1 MAIQGLKD
9 IFVQPGALLDL
20 PLHCISLIAEPSLRM
35 EKRSRSSSRESHK
48 QNRNSP
54 LKSKKAKSEK
64 GDRVSSRQNA
74 GQGKQDSKRKKAKE
88 DKEDAAALEADNKI
102 QTSTIVDVD
111 DVMGSLQDET
121 EVMALLESEQ
131 PEEGTKSSHLG
142 ICEWLLIILSLL
154 LIIATFPLSIW
165 FCIKVVR
172 EYERVII
179 FRLGHLLPGRARGPG
194 LFFFLPCLDTYH
206 KVDLRLQTLEIPFH
220 EVVTKDMLIMEIDA
234 VCYYRMENASLLLSN
249 IAQVSRAVQLLV
261 QITMKRLLAH
271 HCFTEIL
278 LERKSIAQDIK
289 VALDAITC
297 RWGIKVER
305 TEIKDVRLPAG
316 LQQSLAVEAEAQRQA
331 KVRMIA
337 AEGEKAASESLRM
350 AAEILS
356 GTPAA
361 VQLRYLQTLQSLST
375 EKPSTVILPLPFDLT
390 NFLPPAG
397 NRIQGSLPLL
407 NPPRQTET
415 RDPLKKD
422 SPML

>member
-1 MAIQGLKD
+1 
-9 IFVQPGALLDL
+9 
-20 PLHCISLIAEPSLRM
+20 M
-35 EKRSRSSSRESHK
+35 EKRSRSSSRESPK
-48 QNRNSP
+48 QNRSPPPKNKRGKSDKKDQRNSQD
-54 LKSKKAKSEK
+54 AEQEK
-64 GDRVSSRQNA
+64 QNSR
-74 GQGKQDSKRKKAKE
+74 KRKGKE
-88 DKEDAAALEADNKI
+88 DKDSGTPIEADNRI
-102 QTSTIVDVD
+102 QTSTVVDVD
-111 DVMGSLQDET
+111 DVMGSLEDET
-121 EVMALLESEQ
+121 EVMALFESEQ
-131 PEEGTKSSHLG
+131 QEEGIKSSHLG

-154 LIIATFPLSIW
+154 LIVATFPVSIW

-220 EVVTKDMLIMEIDA
+220 E
-234 VCYYRMENASLLLSN
+234 
-249 IAQVSRAVQLLV
+249 
-261 QITMKRLLAH
+261 
-271 HCFTEIL
+271 
-278 LERKSIAQDIK
+278 

-356 GTPAA
+356 GSPAA
-361 VQLRYLQTLQSLST
+361 VQLRYLHTLQSLST
-375 EKPSTVILPLPFDLT
+375 EKPSTVILPLPFDLM
-390 NFLPPAG
+390 NLLPPAG
-397 NRIQGSLPLL
+397 NRMQGSLPLP
-407 NPPRQTET
+407 NPTRQAET
-415 RDPLKKD
+415 RDPSKKD